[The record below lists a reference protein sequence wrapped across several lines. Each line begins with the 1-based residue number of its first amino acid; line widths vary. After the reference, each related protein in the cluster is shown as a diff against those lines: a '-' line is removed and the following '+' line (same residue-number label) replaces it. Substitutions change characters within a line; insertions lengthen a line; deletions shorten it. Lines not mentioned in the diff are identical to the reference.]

1 MEHRQSTLPVAEA
14 AGLGTNGLRVARA
27 ESKMTGAARF
37 WDRVA
42 EGYAKKPVADE
53 AAYQKKLETTREY
66 LRPDMNVL
74 EFGCGTGSTALVH
87 APFVKHLHAI
97 DISSKMIEIAQRKAT
112 AANVTNLSFAQA
124 AIEDFDAPDETF
136 DAVLGMSVLHL
147 LKDRD
152 AAISKVHRLLKP
164 GGVFVSSTACIKDMS
179 RIFGIVLPIGHALGF
194 LPLVKVFGLDELKQ
208 ALLRAGFTIDH
219 EWRPGK
225 RKAVFIVARKA
236 G

>member
-1 MEHRQSTLPVAEA
+1 MDELRPIRVFLAVAE
-14 AGLGTNGLRVARA
+14 
-27 ESKMTGAARF
+27 
-37 WDRVA
+37 
-42 EGYAKKPVADE
+42 
-53 AAYQKKLETTREY
+53 
-66 LRPDMNVL
+66 
-74 EFGCGTGSTALVH
+74 H
-87 APFVKHLHAI
+87 
-97 DISSKMIEIAQRKAT
+97 
-112 AANVTNLSFAQA
+112 LSFAQA
-124 AIEDFDAPDETF
+124 ALEDFDAPNETF